1 MSSASQT
8 QVGIAVLFLLSA
20 IALPAQTYTVLHSF
34 AIADGE
40 NPYATLVQGTDGNL
54 YGTTAAGGANHK
66 GTIFKISP
74 SGTLTRLYSFC
85 SLANCADGEDPTT
98 GVIQATNGDFYG
110 TTAEGGTNGDGT
122 VFKISQS
129 GAFTTLYSFCSQ
141 TNCADGERPNA
152 GLLQAANGD
161 LYGTTANGGANGD
174 GTIFVITPA
183 GALTT
188 FYSFCSQSGC
198 ADGANPEAG
207 LIQGT
212 NGDLYGT
219 TSHDGAHGP
228 YGGTAFSLARSGA
241 LTTLYS
247 FGSDI
252 GAEPEAGLTQG
263 LDGNF
268 YGTTVTGGFNG
279 DAGAVFQLTPSGAE
293 TTIYSF
299 CAQFGPAGCAD
310 GYAPEAGLVQ
320 GTDGNFY
327 STTYYGGL
335 PPYPG
340 FGIIYKI
347 TSGGTLTI
355 LYSFCVQSG
364 CTDGEYPRAGLVQA
378 TNGVFYG
385 TTTSGGANGLYGTVF
400 SLSMGLGPFVKTLP
414 AAGPVGSIVRILG
427 TDLTGATGVS
437 FNGTAAPFTVISNSE
452 IAAKVPAGATS
463 GTIRVITPSGTLS
476 SNVPFPVLP

>member
-1 MSSASQT
+1 MAS
-8 QVGIAVLFLLSA
+8 VLALFLAVAIPLSA
-20 IALPAQTYTVLHSF
+20 QTFAVLHSF

-40 NPYATLVQGTDGNL
+40 NPYAGLVQGTDGSL
-54 YGTTAAGGANHK
+54 YGTTAGGGANHK

-85 SLANCADGEDPTT
+85 SLANCADGEDPTA

-110 TTAEGGTNGDGT
+110 TTAEGGANAGGT
-122 VFKISQS
+122 VFRISQS
-129 GAFTTLYSFCSQ
+129 GAFTTLHSFCSQ

-152 GLLQAANGD
+152 GLVQATNGD
-161 LYGTTANGGANGD
+161 LYGTTANGGANGE
-174 GTIFVITPA
+174 GTIFAISPG
-183 GALTT
+183 GALAT

-207 LIQGT
+207 LIQGA

-228 YGGTAFSLARSGA
+228 YGGTAFSLAPNGA

-247 FGSDI
+247 FGSTI
-252 GAEPEAGLTQG
+252 GAEPVAPLTQG

-279 DAGAVFQLTPSGAE
+279 DAGAVFQLTAGGAE
-293 TTIYSF
+293 MTIYSF
-299 CAQFGPAGCAD
+299 CAQFGPEGCAD

-327 STTYYGGL
+327 GTTYYGGL

-340 FGIIYKI
+340 FGIIFKI
-347 TSGGTLTI
+347 TPGGALTI

-385 TTTSGGANGLYGTVF
+385 TTTSGGANGLYGTIF
-400 SLSMGLGPFVKTLP
+400 SLSMGLGPFLKTLP
-414 AAGPVGSIVRILG
+414 AAGLVGSAVRILG
-427 TDLTGATGVS
+427 TNLTGATGVS
-437 FNGTAAPFTVISNSE
+437 FNGRTAAFTVISSSE
-452 IAAKVPAGATS
+452 ITAIVPATATT
-463 GTIRVITPSGTLS
+463 GTVQVITPTGTLS
-476 SNVPFPVLP
+476 SNTPFPVLPY